1 MSILKS
7 SAILAFMAIVIS
19 SCGGRGTK
27 DSHNSDN
34 AEQVNEQLPPVSQP
48 RDSLSTMEVTETDIG
63 AGTEAEAKT
72 ETETEEC
79 CDKYDNSSEDGLV
92 YWTDSTAYASN
103 PDLVALLD
111 TLYRHAADSS
121 FRNREAGELGW
132 AREYVNR
139 ICGYYDAQRLG
150 ECSVSDYVKVCAVLD
165 CSYELYGLKDIESYF
180 VPTNAVLAYGC
191 SMFREYAA
199 LLQMQD
205 MCLSYEQE
213 DALMAEWNA
222 WRKFASEFDDFWS
235 DCVLLQNY
243 GGSISTTI
251 LNSKQCVI
259 PNAHAEMYEPE
270 INLVADDCW
279 TDDGGGVFLKYAEEF
294 FYNCCDNAI
303 GLCFD
308 AGTDEEVAEFYSNGN
323 IKLYRKVAE
332 QSELVKSLAHEWVEA
347 RNRWLE
353 VSPVQDS
360 RYYIRNSSEV
370 LLQLSNMLIC
380 SINII

>member
-1 MSILKS
+1 MNILKS
-7 SAILAFMAIVIS
+7 SAVLAFMVIVMS

-27 DSHNSDN
+27 DSNHSGN
-34 AEQVNEQLPPVSQP
+34 AEQVSEQLSSDSQP
-48 RDSLSTMEVTETDIG
+48 TDSLNVMEV
-63 AGTEAEAKT
+63 
-72 ETETEEC
+72 TETEEC
-79 CDKYDNSSEDGLV
+79 CDEYDSSSEDGLV
-92 YWTDSTAYASN
+92 YWTDSSAYASN

-132 AREYVNR
+132 AREYMNR
-139 ICGYYDAQRLG
+139 ICRYYDRHGLG
-150 ECSVSDYVKVCAVLD
+150 ESSVSNYEKVCAVLD
-165 CSYELYGLKDIESYF
+165 CSYELYCLKDIESYF
-180 VPTNAVLAYGC
+180 VPTNAVLAYGL

-205 MCLSYEQE
+205 MCKNYEQ
-213 DALMAEWNA
+213 DNALMAEWNA

-270 INLVADDCW
+270 INSVADDCW
-279 TDDGGGVFLKYAEEF
+279 TDDGGGVFLRYAEDF
-294 FYNCCDNAI
+294 FRSCCYNAI

-332 QSELVKSLAHEWVEA
+332 QSGMVKSLAHEWVEA

-360 RYYIRNSSEV
+360 RYHRRNSSEV

-380 SINII
+380 SLNII

>member
-1 MSILKS
+1 MNILKS
-7 SAILAFMAIVIS
+7 SAVLAFMTLAIS
-19 SCGGRGTK
+19 SCGDRSAK
-27 DSHNSDN
+27 DSNHSGN
-34 AEQVNEQLPPVSQP
+34 AELVSEQLHSDSQP
-48 RDSLSTMEVTETDIG
+48 TDSLKMQEVTETE
-63 AGTEAEAKT
+63 AETEA
-72 ETETEEC
+72 EEC
-79 CDKYDNSSEDGLV
+79 CDKYDSSSDDGLV
-92 YWTDSTAYASN
+92 YWTDSSAYASN

-132 AREYVNR
+132 AREYMNR
-139 ICGYYDAQRLG
+139 ICRYYDRHGLG
-150 ECSVSDYVKVCAVLD
+150 ESSVSNYEKVCAVLD
-165 CSYELYGLKDIESYF
+165 CSYELYCLKDIESYF
-180 VPTNAVLAYGC
+180 VPTNAVLAYGL
-191 SMFREYAA
+191 SMLREYAA

-205 MCLSYEQE
+205 MCMNYEQ
-213 DALMAEWNA
+213 DNALRAEWNA

-270 INLVADDCW
+270 INRVADDCW
-279 TDDGGGVFLKYAEEF
+279 TDDGAGVFLRYAEDF
-294 FYNCCDNAI
+294 FHICCDNAI
-303 GLCFD
+303 VLCFE

-347 RNRWLE
+347 RNRWLD

-360 RYYIRNSSEV
+360 RYHIRNSSEV

>member
-1 MSILKS
+1 MNYMSILNS
-7 SAILAFMAIVIS
+7 SVVALAFIVLAIS
-19 SCGGRGTK
+19 SCGGRSAK
-27 DSHNSDN
+27 DSNHSGN
-34 AEQVNEQLPPVSQP
+34 AEQVCEQLPSDSQP
-48 RDSLSTMEVTETDIG
+48 TNSLNIMEVTETED
-63 AGTEAEAKT
+63 
-72 ETETEEC
+72 EES
-79 CDKYDNSSEDGLV
+79 CDEYDSSSEDGLI
-92 YWTDSTAYASN
+92 YWTDSSAYVSN

-111 TLYRHAADSS
+111 TLYRHAADDS

-132 AREYVNR
+132 AREYMNR
-139 ICGYYDAQRLG
+139 ICGYYDAQGVG

-165 CSYELYGLKDIESYF
+165 CSYELYGLRDIERYF
-180 VPTNAVLAYGC
+180 VPTNAVLAYSL
-191 SMFREYAA
+191 SMLREYAA
-199 LLQMQD
+199 LLQMQEI
-205 MCLSYEQE
+205 CLNYEQE
-213 DALMAEWNA
+213 DALMAEWDA
-222 WRKFASEFDDFWS
+222 WRKFASEFEDFWA

-243 GGSISTTI
+243 GGSIYTTI

-270 INLVADDCW
+270 INRMADDCW
-279 TDDGGGVFLKYAEEF
+279 TDDGGGVFLRYAEDF
-294 FYNCCDNAI
+294 FRSCCDKAI

-360 RYYIRNSSEV
+360 RYYRRNSSEV
-370 LLQLSNMLIC
+370 LLQLSNMLI
-380 SINII
+380 SSLNII